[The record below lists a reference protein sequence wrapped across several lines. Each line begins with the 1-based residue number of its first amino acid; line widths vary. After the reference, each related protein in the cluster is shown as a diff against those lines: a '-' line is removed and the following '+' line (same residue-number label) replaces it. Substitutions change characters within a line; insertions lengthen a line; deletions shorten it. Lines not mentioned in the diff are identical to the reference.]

1 MNNTNTD
8 RIIDQL
14 TRVTALVG
22 HYGSGK
28 TELAVNLAMDAKARL
43 DRLRLEEQ
51 FPEDILPYCKVTI
64 CDLDIANPYFR
75 SRERKSLFIKNDI
88 DVISNTFEMDIT
100 EDLPAVSPR
109 IVAPLQTN
117 RCRTLL
123 DVGGNNTG
131 AMLLIQY
138 KKYLM
143 QKDSQMLC
151 VVNANRPET
160 DNFRGTVEHINSII
174 LETGI
179 PFSGLIN
186 NTHLLN
192 ETTVEDIIKGHE
204 LCEEISEAIG
214 VPLLFDSCRQN
225 LVKPLAEEGERRNLK
240 LNIYPIK
247 LYMRPSWLQR

>member
-28 TELAVNLAMDAKARL
+28 TELSVNLAMDAKTRL
-43 DRLRLEEQ
+43 DRLRLDEQ
-51 FPEDILPYCKVTI
+51 FPEDILPYCNVTI

-75 SRERKSLFIKNDI
+75 SREKKSLFVKNDI
-88 DVISNTFEMDIT
+88 DIISNTFEADIT

-109 IVAPLQTN
+109 IVAPLQQN
-117 RCRTLL
+117 KCRTIL
-123 DVGGNNTG
+123 DVGGNKTG
-131 AMLLIQY
+131 AMLLNQY
-138 KKYLM
+138 KKYLT
-143 QKDSQMLC
+143 QKDSQLLG

-160 DNFRGTVEHINSII
+160 DNFLGVVEHINSII

-179 PFSGLIN
+179 PFAGLIN
-186 NTHLLN
+186 NTHMLN
-192 ETTVEDIIKGHE
+192 ETTVEDVIKGHL
-204 LCEEISEAIG
+204 LCREISEAIG

-225 LVKPLAEEGERRNLK
+225 LVKALAEEGERRKLK
-240 LNIYPIK
+240 LNIYPMK
-247 LYMRPSWLQR
+247 LYMRPTWLQR